1 MSAVSVSVSTKAG
14 TPASIAGS
22 TPPAA
27 RTPPAASTPPGAG
40 PAVADPRVL
49 QAALPGRSAR
59 LGRYVRLDQ
68 VGAGAM
74 GLVYAAYD
82 ATLDR
87 KVAIKVLRDEGPEDE
102 DRGRIRREAQAMAR
116 LSHPNVAQIYE
127 AGELGDRLYLAMEY
141 VPGASLDVWQS
152 AEPRSWEAV
161 LAMYLQVGRGLA
173 AAHAAGVLH
182 RDFKPHNV
190 LLGHDQ
196 RPRVI
201 DFGLARPVGEPE
213 PVASADN
220 REAATSSDPT
230 IPADLADTADPVFDP
245 LPHATS
251 AFGLD
256 VPVTRT
262 GTVVG
267 TPAYMSLEQFQGKPL
282 DAASDQFAFCV
293 ALYEA
298 LHGISPYPRDQ
309 LPRLLAALTRHAVQ
323 PPPEGRVPDWLHAAI
338 VRGLAPKPAD
348 RWPSMEA
355 LLAELGRDREHDPDT
370 ARSQRL
376 LFVASIATVI
386 FASTVHG
393 VFSTGLAIPTAERS
407 FLLALVVG
415 GGLGLAMLSVR
426 HAVWASAFNRRV
438 TVFFLS
444 AIGVVIALR
453 GATWALGADPRPTF
467 VFELCALV
475 ALSVLAAA
483 TVARWFAGITAV
495 LAAASVLAV
504 VFVDYI
510 IPLYAAATV
519 LASALVVLF
528 TRARRPRRAAEVS
541 R

>member
-59 LGRYVRLDQ
+59 LGRYVLLDQ